1 MLLVGW
7 GAKHKPLGLTP
18 PRDCSRCGRRDHW
31 AILETKKQVRLYF
44 VPVAQWNKE
53 IIIQCL
59 ICPNHK
65 SVTHQEAARLQR
77 EGEKSLSSGII
88 RVAAAVLK
96 LAASIEGRN
105 SEEWNLAI
113 SLLSQLSEGVI
124 SLSEAEN
131 LLHTVDKTDI
141 IPDYLDEEQKNVLL
155 LLAVQVAFA
164 DGIISDSEELTLK
177 EVAVKLNLDPSLV
190 EYFLDSIHH
199 QNGSSQTNT
208 AYQEACETLGV
219 TTNDS
224 ITEIRNKY
232 KRLMMQNHPDRAEP
246 EMREAATRKTAE
258 INNAYDIVI
267 GRVSK
272 SNTKGQK
279 AEKRSS
285 EPKTTRTASSQRSS
299 GNDNEAAATT
309 ESKRCTACRSTI
321 TPAAKFCGNCGLRLS

>member
-1 MLLVGW
+1 M
-7 GAKHKPLGLTP
+7 
-18 PRDCSRCGRRDHW
+18 
-31 AILETKKQVRLYF
+31 
-44 VPVAQWNKE
+44 
-53 IIIQCL
+53 
-59 ICPNHK
+59 
-65 SVTHQEAARLQR
+65 
-77 EGEKSLSSGII
+77 
-88 RVAAAVLK
+88 
-96 LAASIEGRN
+96 
-105 SEEWNLAI
+105 
-113 SLLSQLSEGVI
+113 
-124 SLSEAEN
+124 
-131 LLHTVDKTDI
+131 
-141 IPDYLDEEQKNVLL
+141 
-155 LLAVQVAFA
+155 LLAVQDAFA

-279 AEKRSS
+279 QKKKQRT
-285 EPKTTRTASSQRSS
+285 KTTRTASSQRSS

-309 ESKRCTACRSTI
+309 ESKSALHVGPRLHPQQNFVAIVGCDFPDRNSV
-321 TPAAKFCGNCGLRLS
+321 LRLVKISISQISSQAFDQMFAQTLLVVCESNHLEI